1 MELLTKIVLALLVLV
16 VVVCAFAYLVFWL
29 VRRFTE
35 DQPNELDTE
44 YAADYDARQADRARA
59 EAEQRR
65 EADHQVARAKF
76 GGPLRDGHEL

>member
-1 MELLTKIVLALLVLV
+1 MELLIKIVLALVVLA

-35 DQPNELDTE
+35 NQPNEHDVE
-44 YAADYDARQADRARA
+44 FAAAYDALQEERARA
-59 EAEQRR
+59 EAVQRR
-65 EADHQVARAKF
+65 ESDHQVARAKF